1 MDDDITVKGTT
12 ALHDEPTHPP
22 SIADATAPRART
34 EPTTSSRL

>member
-22 SIADATAPRART
+22 SIADATPLRARKRAT
-34 EPTTSSRL
+34 PSSRL